1 MALDQTVGNNT
12 MSKEKRRLKKKKQRE
27 RQAKKRVLQRRAE
40 IREIRKID
48 EETERIM
55 RDAREKITP
64 IRNPKNDNT
73 D

>member
-12 MSKEKRRLKKKKQRE
+12 MSKEKRRLKKKKHRE

>member
-1 MALDQTVGNNT
+1 

-27 RQAKKRVLQRRAE
+27 RQAKERVLHRRSE
-40 IREIRKID
+40 IRAVRRID

-55 RDAREKITP
+55 WEARKKITP